1 MCAVGSVTPYEIAR
15 RAVAPFM
22 PALEGEVAAL
32 LAEAVPRG
40 ATLLDVG
47 GRKSPYTIGLPASVT
62 VSELPR
68 ESEHQHQ
75 HNLGLDDAG
84 VAALRRTRS
93 NVAGV
98 VFDDMSCSALG
109 AASFDAAVAVEVIE
123 HVDDDEGFVRN
134 LARVVRPG
142 GPVVLTTP
150 NGDARP
156 VHGADHRRHYRRD
169 QLIKLVTPYFDVV
182 FVRYAVAMTDNRL
195 VGMQPFSPRR
205 PRWAANRVAC
215 SGPGSRRSSR
225 CRRRVW

>member
-1 MCAVGSVTPYEIAR
+1 MTLYEIAR

-32 LAEAVPRG
+32 LAEAVPCG
-40 ATLLDVG
+40 ATLLEVG
-47 GRKSPYTIGLPASVT
+47 GRKSPYMIGP
-62 VSELPR
+62 P
-68 ESEHQHQ
+68 
-75 HNLGLDDAG
+75 
-84 VAALRRTRS
+84 
-93 NVAGV
+93 
-98 VFDDMSCSALG
+98 
-109 AASFDAAVAVEVIE
+109 VAVEVIE
-123 HVDDDEGFVRN
+123 HVVDDEGFVRN

-142 GPVVLTTP
+142 GPVVLATP

-195 VGMQPFSPRR
+195 VGMRSFSQRR
-205 PRWAANRVAC
+205 PRGAANLVVC
-215 SGPGSRRSSR
+215 SGPGSRMSSR

>member
-1 MCAVGSVTPYEIAR
+1 MTPYEIAR

-84 VAALRRTRS
+84 VAALRHTRS

-98 VFDDMSCSALG
+98 VFDDMSSSALG
-109 AASFDAAVAVEVIE
+109 TASFDVAVAVEVIE

-182 FVRYAVAMTDNRL
+182 FVRYAVEMTDNRL
-195 VGMQPFSPRR
+195 GGMRSFSPRR
-205 PRWAANRVAC
+205 PRGAANLVAC

-225 CRRRVW
+225 CRCRVW